1 VSRLRS
7 LPTAYWTVGSA
18 CSGMSRRIRFQ
29 KTAEMS
35 GISLDS
41 TASFSMMEA
50 SVSTWCRLMSRPR
63 ASASRSGEI
72 FSRIRATMRARISSG
87 VMPLTNW

>member
-1 VSRLRS
+1 MSRLRS
-7 LPTAYWTVGSA
+7 LPTAYCTVGSA

-29 KTAEMS
+29 NTAEMS

-50 SVSTWCRLMSRPR
+50 SVRIWCRLTSRAR
-63 ASASRSGEI
+63 ASASSSGEI
-72 FSRIRATMRARISSG
+72 FSRMRATMRARTSSG
-87 VMPLTNW
+87 VMPFTNW